1 MYRYIIFIVFVVL
14 LNACSSEVGSKYRPK
29 SPAFGKMNDIVVICD
44 KNVWESFIG
53 DTFSY
58 YYESAF
64 PVMTQPEAIFDLRHM
79 TSEEVMADDLKKQL
93 RTFIVL
99 ANLGDANSPTS
110 KWVGEDLGADKKGKA
125 MADTSF
131 FSSVGTDKWAKGQLI
146 VYLFGKDLNALTQSI
161 VKTFPAVAKRIQE
174 HDKAQLEANVYSHKN
189 NNEGAQQQLIRD
201 YGLDIKIP
209 ADYVK
214 SPLKSDFTWYRKD
227 FNGMSQHLIFARKK
241 YTSPSDLSKAALL
254 AWRDELTKSIEGSVK
269 GSFMK
274 TNAVDLPVYEYA
286 YQLNSTYTKE
296 LRGIW
301 EMENDFMGGPFF
313 NYTLLNAATNEIIMI
328 DAFVFA
334 PGKEKRDYMQQ
345 LDHIVKTARLVASKP
360 TGK

>member
-1 MYRYIIFIVFVVL
+1 MYRYFAFILFVVF
-14 LNACSSEVGSKYRPK
+14 LNACGSEVGSKYRPK
-29 SPAFGKMNDIVVICD
+29 SPAFGKMNDIVVVCD
-44 KNVWESFIG
+44 KNVWESIIG

-79 TSEEVMADDLKKQL
+79 TSEEIMADDLKKQL

-99 ANLGDANSPTS
+99 SNLGDVNSTTS
-110 KWVGEDLGADKKGKA
+110 KWVGEDLGADKKSKA

-131 FSSVGTDKWAKGQLI
+131 CSSVGSDKWAKGQLI
-146 VYLFGKDLNALTQSI
+146 VYLFGKDIQTLTQAI

-174 HDKAQLEANVYSHKN
+174 HDKDQLQANVYSHKN
-189 NNEGAQQQLIRD
+189 ENEGARQDLIRD
-201 YGLDIKIP
+201 FGLDMKIP

-214 SPLKSDFTWYRKD
+214 SPLKADFTWYRKD
-227 FNGMSQHLIFARKK
+227 FNGMSQHLIIARKK
-241 YTSPSDLSKAALL
+241 YKNPSDFSKTALL
-254 AWRDELTKSIEGSVK
+254 AWRDELTRSIEGSAK

-274 TNAVDLPVYEYA
+274 SNPVDLPVYEYA
-286 YQLNSTYTKE
+286 YQLNGAYTKE

-313 NYTLLNAATNEIIMI
+313 NYTLLNASTNELVMV

-345 LDHIVKTARLVASKP
+345 LDFIVKTARLATSTPEAK
-360 TGK
+360 